1 MSRIRVSIVS
11 LLFLLSLALA
21 GCGGQVVIQPVR
33 TQTLYFQADPK
44 INYGQILPVDIIY
57 VSFLHELRDI
67 VAIGPKAWFD
77 SDKRQNW
84 PARQSLGIVG
94 GQNLKVE
101 LNPALVSR
109 SPFIVVF
116 ATFKGV
122 TDPAP
127 QQVVLDSQAGEVEV
141 IQVRPHSLEPLNP
154 ALRDFD

>member
-1 MSRIRVSIVS
+1 MSRTRVSIVS
-11 LLFLLSLALA
+11 LFLLALLAPV

-33 TQTLYFQADPK
+33 TQTLYFQADPE

-84 PARQSLGIVG
+84 PGRQSLGIRG
-94 GQNLKVE
+94 GQKIKVD
-101 LNPALVSR
+101 LNPTLVSR
-109 SPFIVVF
+109 SPFIVIF

-122 TDPAP
+122 SDPAP
-127 QQVVLDSQAGEVEV
+127 QQVVLDNQAGEVEI
-141 IQVRPHSLEPLNP
+141 IQVRPHALEPLNP

>member
-1 MSRIRVSIVS
+1 LSRIRVSIAS
-11 LLFLLSLALA
+11 LLLLALLAA
-21 GCGGQVVIQPVR
+21 GCGGGVTIQPVR

-67 VAIGPKAWFD
+67 TAIGPNDWFD
-77 SDKRQNW
+77 SPKRQNW
-84 PARQSLGIVG
+84 PGRQSLGIVG
-94 GQNLKVE
+94 GQKLKVD
-101 LNPALVSR
+101 LNPTLVSR
-109 SPFIVVF
+109 SPFIVIF

-127 QQVVLDSQAGEVEV
+127 QQVVLDSQAGEVEI
-141 IQVRPHSLEPLNP
+141 IQVRPHALEPLNP